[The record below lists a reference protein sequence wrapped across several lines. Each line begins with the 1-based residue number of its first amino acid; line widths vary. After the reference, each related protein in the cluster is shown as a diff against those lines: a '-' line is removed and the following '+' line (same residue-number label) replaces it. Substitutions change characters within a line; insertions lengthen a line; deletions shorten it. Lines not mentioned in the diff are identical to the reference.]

1 MKKFLCL
8 LLVILPL
15 LLLAQAYTDEENVPG
30 DPFFEED
37 EDYSDTAQW
46 GMGGVVGAITVGNE
60 TYSQVRMQPQL
71 KLGKFGVG
79 LDIDLLI
86 DANGNIRRE
95 DWDEWQD
102 FVNKI
107 YYISYARRKD
117 PFFFKIGSI
126 PDYTLGN
133 GLIFDHYSNM
143 LRYPSEKNVGGYV
156 GINTPFSGL
165 GFEVYTH
172 NIHKN
177 EILALRTYA
186 NPLAVTEIPLLKK
199 LKLGVN
205 IGTDR
210 NQYGKYEDKDGDKI
224 PDVYDKFP
232 DSASLWLDTDDDGLA
247 DNDDFDLNG
256 NGIIDDPDYN
266 EYMHTYFPNIVE
278 QNPQYTFDTNVIPDT
293 VQAYLDK
300 DDIKV
305 YSLDAQLP
313 LIETDPFSLSTY
325 AEIATI
331 DGYGSGFI
339 FPGFSSK
346 FWIFDAKLEFRNFGD
361 QFLPGYF
368 DRLYDQQRSQVKFI
382 ESDDLGRRNWSLQT
396 KESILADVQ
405 SSLGWFGY
413 MRANLYD
420 ILFIKL
426 AYQDMYGEANAA
438 GKSLWSSVTVNP
450 TMVPK
455 LKEATLYYSQA
466 NVNYINF
473 RYPRNQNAHVMG
485 RLVYALSDNTN
496 LVGKYSEY
504 YNDLNSDG
512 IMKGKD
518 EILKMLTFGVEFTF

>member
-1 MKKFLCL
+1 M
-8 LLVILPL
+8 
-15 LLLAQAYTDEENVPG
+15 
-30 DPFFEED
+30 
-37 EDYSDTAQW
+37 
-46 GMGGVVGAITVGNE
+46 
-60 TYSQVRMQPQL
+60 
-71 KLGKFGVG
+71 
-79 LDIDLLI
+79 
-86 DANGNIRRE
+86 
-95 DWDEWQD
+95 
-102 FVNKI
+102 
-107 YYISYARRKD
+107 
-117 PFFFKIGSI
+117 
-126 PDYTLGN
+126 
-133 GLIFDHYSNM
+133 
-143 LRYPSEKNVGGYV
+143 
-156 GINTPFSGL
+156 
-165 GFEVYTH
+165 
-172 NIHKN
+172 
-177 EILALRTYA
+177 
-186 NPLAVTEIPLLKK
+186 PLLKK
-199 LKLGVN
+199 LMLGVN

-210 NQYGKYEDKDGDKI
+210 NQYAKYEDKDGDKI

-232 DSASLWLDTDDDGLA
+232 DSASLWLDTDDDGFA

-256 NGIIDDPDYN
+256 NNIIDDPDYN

-278 QNPQYTFDTNVIPDT
+278 QNPQYTFDTNVIPDFA
-293 VQAYLDK
+293 QAYPDE
-300 DDIKV
+300 DDVLV

-313 LIETDPFSLSTY
+313 LIETDPFSLTTY
-325 AEIATI
+325 AEIAAI

-346 FWIFDAKLEFRNFGD
+346 FLIFDAKLEFRNFGD

-382 ESDDLGRRNWSLQT
+382 ECDNLGRRNWSLQT
-396 KESILADVQ
+396 KESILADVK

-426 AYQDMYGEANAA
+426 AYQDMYGEGNAA
-438 GKSLWSSVTVNP
+438 GKSLWGSVTVNP

-504 YNDLNSDG
+504 YNDMNSDG
-512 IMKGKD
+512 IIEGKD
-518 EILKMLTFGVEFTF
+518 EILEMLTFGVEFTF